1 MTLVK
6 ENFFLDTSALFK
18 RYVPEKGSDVVDG
31 LFELDTPLFIS
42 SVTLCEVVSNFRRLV
57 DVDKII
63 TEKEFKILK
72 AAFLG
77 EIGDGLLELVEL
89 TTSIFLD
96 SLEIISKK
104 YVTPLDS
111 IQLAA
116 ALSLPERPVFVCSD
130 LKLASLAKD
139 YGLSIIEP

>member
-111 IQLAA
+111 IQLAS

-130 LKLASLAKD
+130 LKLVSLAKD
-139 YGLSIIEP
+139 YGLSIIKP